1 MSMARY
7 ETIGF
12 WEFQK
17 RFSTEESCRD
27 YLFQLRWPKGFVCP
41 KCGGIGCYP
50 LKGRKEYVCR
60 QCHKQASVTA
70 GTVMHRSHLPLVKW
84 FWAMYLM
91 VTDKR
96 GVSAKQ
102 LAAELD
108 ISYHSAWYL
117 LRRLRSAMGERDEQY
132 LLSGIVAMDET
143 FFGAPGKGKHGRGT
157 GKSSVLVALSKDEQG
172 RPQYMRFSVADV
184 TQKSIQSFLTKC
196 VAPGSTIQT
205 DGLNLYRKPL
215 AEAGYSHQVFENKED
230 SDALKWV
237 HTILAN
243 AKAFIQG
250 TYHGLGVKYLQ
261 EYLDEFTYR
270 LNRRMHPKELF
281 PRFVTAV
288 ASSHI
293 LGADD

>member
-1 MSMARY
+1 MISRLKAGPHFFPKEERCSPFGFSLWLL
-7 ETIGF
+7 ET
-12 WEFQK
+12 
-17 RFSTEESCRD
+17 CRGCV
-27 YLFQLRWPKGFVCP
+27 LFCLA
-41 KCGGIGCYP
+41 CG
-50 LKGRKEYVCR
+50 
-60 QCHKQASVTA
+60 
-70 GTVMHRSHLPLVKW
+70 
-84 FWAMYLM
+84 
-91 VTDKR
+91 
-96 GVSAKQ
+96 
-102 LAAELD
+102 
-108 ISYHSAWYL
+108 
-117 LRRLRSAMGERDEQY
+117 

-250 TYHGLGVKYLQ
+250 TYHGLGAKYLQ

-270 LNRRMHPKELF
+270 LNRRTHPKELF

>member
-41 KCGGIGCYP
+41 KCGGIGYYP

-60 QCHKQASVTA
+60 QCHKQTSVTA

-230 SDALKWV
+230 TDALKWV

-250 TYHGLGVKYLQ
+250 TYHGLGAKYL
-261 EYLDEFTYR
+261 
-270 LNRRMHPKELF
+270 
-281 PRFVTAV
+281 
-288 ASSHI
+288 
-293 LGADD
+293 